1 MIYKTK
7 EVYGVESIK
16 LNTVST
22 VDAVRNALESDILS
36 LQFAP
41 GEKITESD
49 LAVRYSVSRNT
60 IREAVA
66 HLLAQGLLTKVANKG
81 VSVRRF
87 TVQDVQEIFHLR
99 ALLELEALNTI
110 FAEKIQ
116 PNSLYRIV
124 DKLEAINRQE
134 QWDDY
139 VLADIRFHSGL
150 VAAAGS
156 TRLVKL
162 YDTILTEV
170 KLCIYQTRNHVA
182 VPEGNNT
189 THRILL
195 DTICSGDITASK
207 QLLKKHIEHVIK
219 RYCAGLIEME
229 KSK

>member
-1 MIYKTK
+1 M
-7 EVYGVESIK
+7 ESIK

-22 VDAVRNALESDILS
+22 VDAVRNALEQDILS

-49 LAVRYSVSRNT
+49 LAIRYSVSRNT
-60 IREAVA
+60 VREAIA

-99 ALLELEALNTI
+99 ALLELEAVNTI
-110 FAEKIQ
+110 LAAKTQ
-116 PNSLYRIV
+116 PSTLFHIV
-124 DKLEAINRQE
+124 DELESLNRQQ

-139 VLADIRFHSGL
+139 VRADIRFHRAL

-156 TRLVKL
+156 TRLTKL

-170 KLCIYQTRNHVA
+170 KLCIYQTRNYVSI
-182 VPEGNNT
+182 PENNNA
-189 THRILL
+189 THRILM
-195 DTICSGDITASK
+195 DAICSGDAAASG
-207 QLLKKHIEHVIK
+207 QLLKNHIEHVIK
-219 RYCAGLIEME
+219 RYCSGLIAMDQQT
-229 KSK
+229 

>member
-1 MIYKTK
+1 MQ
-7 EVYGVESIK
+7 EEYGVESIK
-16 LNTVST
+16 INTVST
-22 VDAVRNALESDILS
+22 VDAVCSALESDILS

-49 LAVRYSVSRNT
+49 LAIRYSVSRNT
-60 IREAVA
+60 VREAVA
-66 HLLAQGLLTKVANKG
+66 HMLAQGLLTKVANKG

-99 ALLELEALNTI
+99 ALLELEAVNTI
-110 FAEKIQ
+110 LAAKIQ
-116 PNSLYRIV
+116 PGNLYSIV
-124 DKLEAINRQE
+124 EELETLNRQE

-139 VLADIRFHSGL
+139 VRADIRFHSGL

-156 TRLVKL
+156 ARLVKL

-170 KLCIYQTRNHVA
+170 KLCIYQTRNYVA
-182 VPEGNNT
+182 VPEGSNT

-195 DTICSGDITASK
+195 DAICSGDATASK
-207 QLLKKHIEHVIK
+207 ELLKKHIEHVIK
-219 RYCAGLIEME
+219 RYCAGLVEME